1 MPDQPRIPP
10 AEDCSEQVFEH
21 LLDGHARIR
30 EHSLVAL
37 RLARHVEAPSFERS
51 AAARRLL
58 QYFTEGYRR
67 HVADEDQ
74 SLAPRLIRLG
84 LSPRGLEALL
94 EMSREHADIEALLV
108 GLTLVWTE
116 LADLP
121 ERHPALEPDLTQNSE
136 RLAAWLESHLFMEEQ
151 SIFPEARTLLPPE
164 EARAAL
170 AEMRARWDSEKP
182 GGGAA

>member
-1 MPDQPRIPP
+1 MPVQPRFHP
-10 AEDCSEQVFEH
+10 AEDCSEQVFTW

-37 RLARHVEAPSFERS
+37 RLARHGDAPSFERS
-51 AAARRLL
+51 EAARRLL
-58 QYFTEGYRR
+58 HYFSEGYRR
-67 HVADEDQ
+67 HMADEDQ

-84 LSPRGLEALL
+84 LSPKGLEALL
-94 EMSREHADIEALLV
+94 QMSREHADIEALLV
-108 GLTLVWTE
+108 GLALVWNE

-121 ERHPALEPDLTQNSE
+121 ERHPALEPDLTKNSE

-151 SIFPEARTLLPPE
+151 WLFPEARTLLPPE

-170 AEMRARWDSEKP
+170 AEMRARWAPETR
-182 GGGAA
+182 GGGAT